1 MYVHAKLY
9 SIFHIHAYFGAAVE
23 EKKRKYDEKSGGRH
37 NVSTQQL
44 QVINIKVV
52 TVIALFSG

>member
-9 SIFHIHAYFGAAVE
+9 SIFHIHVHAYFGAAVE

-44 QVINIKVV
+44 QV
-52 TVIALFSG
+52 TTSQ